1 MSEDRDIENKKN
13 SMENFIEP
21 DNNPL
26 PGSDEASVFMKKRLL
41 QHKKYLKTARG
52 AQQAMEK
59 ISEKE
64 AEAVCIAILLHDIG
78 HGPFSHTLEKSF
90 IAINHESLS
99 LLFMQT
105 LNEQFNGKLSLAIDI
120 FKRLPLTLFYLK

>member
-1 MSEDRDIENKKN
+1 MSKDRDIENKKN

-26 PGSDEASVFMKKRLL
+26 PGSDEASVFMKKLLL

-64 AEAVCIAILLHDIG
+64 AALDNVRQG
-78 HGPFSHTLEKSF
+78 NSSKPK
-90 IAINHESLS
+90 N
-99 LLFMQT
+99 
-105 LNEQFNGKLSLAIDI
+105 
-120 FKRLPLTLFYLK
+120 

>member
-1 MSEDRDIENKKN
+1 MSKDRDIEGKKS

-41 QHKKYLKTARG
+41 KHRKYLKTARG

-64 AEAVCIAILLHDIG
+64 AALDKIRQSNPDK
-78 HGPFSHTLEKSF
+78 PK
-90 IAINHESLS
+90 N
-99 LLFMQT
+99 
-105 LNEQFNGKLSLAIDI
+105 
-120 FKRLPLTLFYLK
+120 

>member
-1 MSEDRDIENKKN
+1 MSKDRDIEGKKS

-41 QHKKYLKTARG
+41 QHRKYLKTARG

-59 ISEKE
+59 LSEKE
-64 AEAVCIAILLHDIG
+64 AALDKIRQSNPDK
-78 HGPFSHTLEKSF
+78 PK
-90 IAINHESLS
+90 N
-99 LLFMQT
+99 
-105 LNEQFNGKLSLAIDI
+105 
-120 FKRLPLTLFYLK
+120 

>member
-1 MSEDRDIENKKN
+1 MKISIGNDHAGVDYKNYIIENLNDTYEIKNHGTNEESSVDYPDFAHPVSSDIENKKN

-64 AEAVCIAILLHDIG
+64 AALDNVR
-78 HGPFSHTLEKSF
+78 
-90 IAINHESLS
+90 
-99 LLFMQT
+99 Q
-105 LNEQFNGKLSLAIDI
+105 GKP
-120 FKRLPLTLFYLK
+120 KN

>member
-1 MSEDRDIENKKN
+1 MSKDRDIENKKN

-41 QHKKYLKTARG
+41 QHKKYLRTARG

-64 AEAVCIAILLHDIG
+64 AALDNVRQG
-78 HGPFSHTLEKSF
+78 QPSKPK
-90 IAINHESLS
+90 N
-99 LLFMQT
+99 
-105 LNEQFNGKLSLAIDI
+105 
-120 FKRLPLTLFYLK
+120 

>member
-1 MSEDRDIENKKN
+1 MSKDRDIENKKN

-26 PGSDEASVFMKKRLL
+26 PGSDEASVFMKKRVL

-59 ISEKE
+59 LSEKE
-64 AEAVCIAILLHDIG
+64 AKLDDIRR
-78 HGPFSHTLEKSF
+78 SNQKKT
-90 IAINHESLS
+90 N
-99 LLFMQT
+99 T
-105 LNEQFNGKLSLAIDI
+105 
-120 FKRLPLTLFYLK
+120 

>member
-1 MSEDRDIENKKN
+1 MSKDRDIEGKKS

-41 QHKKYLKTARG
+41 QHRKYLKTARG

-64 AEAVCIAILLHDIG
+64 AALDKIRQSNTDNQKTETFFVNSNVDEALC
-78 HGPFSHTLEKSF
+78 
-90 IAINHESLS
+90 
-99 LLFMQT
+99 
-105 LNEQFNGKLSLAIDI
+105 
-120 FKRLPLTLFYLK
+120 

>member
-1 MSEDRDIENKKN
+1 MSKDRDIEGKKS

-21 DNNPL
+21 ENNPL

-41 QHKKYLKTARG
+41 QHRKYLKTARG

-64 AEAVCIAILLHDIG
+64 AALDKIRQSNPDK
-78 HGPFSHTLEKSF
+78 PK
-90 IAINHESLS
+90 N
-99 LLFMQT
+99 
-105 LNEQFNGKLSLAIDI
+105 
-120 FKRLPLTLFYLK
+120 

>member
-1 MSEDRDIENKKN
+1 MSKDRDIEGKKS

-41 QHKKYLKTARG
+41 QHRKYLKTARG

-64 AEAVCIAILLHDIG
+64 AALNKIR
-78 HGPFSHTLEKSF
+78 
-90 IAINHESLS
+90 ESS
-99 LLFMQT
+99 PDKPK
-105 LNEQFNGKLSLAIDI
+105 N
-120 FKRLPLTLFYLK
+120 